1 MIIVTCG
8 QTKNQK
14 GGYKDHIAKEKQD
27 EKGSVAEDVQ
37 YCGGETLCCVAVAFV
52 VVRYSG

>member
-1 MIIVTCG
+1 MIMIIFTCG
-8 QTKNQK
+8 PTKNQK

-37 YCGGETLCCVAVAFV
+37 
-52 VVRYSG
+52 